1 MRLLIDGYNVMHAAG
16 LMARRFGPDGLRRT
30 RHRFLNDLV
39 DGVGPDRV
47 AQTTVVFD
55 AQRLPISQSAET
67 THKGLRVV
75 YAIDEDEADDRIEGL
90 IERHSAPKSLTVVS
104 SDRRLRRAAT
114 RRRATSQSAIEFLD
128 ELDAL
133 RTSKATRGP
142 VTPSAAERARL
153 EGPTIEEAEAWARE
167 FGARIDLVEFEAEAA
182 ADLPAWTDEDLL
194 RVALEVAEEDGGLGG
209 IARHRRRR

>member
-30 RHRFLNDLV
+30 RHRFLNDLA
-39 DGVGPDRV
+39 DGIGPDR
-47 AQTTVVFD
+47 ASRTTVVFD
-55 AQRLPISQSAET
+55 AQTLPISQSAET
-67 THKGLRVV
+67 THKGVRVV

-114 RRRATSQSAIEFLD
+114 RRRATSLSAIEFLD

-133 RTSKATRGP
+133 RTSKAARGP
-142 VTPSAAERARL
+142 VTPTVPDRARL
-153 EGPTIEEAEAWARE
+153 EGPTIEEADAWARE
-167 FGARIDLVEFEAEAA
+167 FGARIDPVEFEAEAA
-182 ADLPAWTDEDLL
+182 PDLPAWTDEDLL
-194 RVALEVAEEDGGLGG
+194 RIAREVAAEDGEIGGL
-209 IARHRRRR
+209 ARHRHRR